1 MANPEHLAKL
11 KEGVAAWNQWRE
23 KNPELEPDL
32 SKADL
37 KDTDL
42 KAADLKGANLEGA
55 DLLGAYLVK
64 ADLRKADLR
73 GVNLRNADLD
83 GANLESAYLLAAYL
97 GEAYLRET
105 NLVGATLS
113 YADLSETNLRG
124 ANFEGAILAH
134 ADLRGA
140 NFGGAQLKDAKLAR
154 AKIAH
159 CSFGD
164 VDLSVVK
171 ELDDVEHR
179 GPSTVGIDT
188 IGKSKG
194 KIPDSFLHGCGIS
207 PWEIEFVRLYDPDMS
222 PNDKSDIFTE
232 RIFPKLTEGPL
243 FLGGIFIS
251 YSHADSAFV
260 DNLFTRIKD
269 TGAFFVWLDRH
280 ELEAGDLQ
288 RQVERRLREQDI
300 VILVLSKKSIESDWV
315 EYELEKARELEKEKG
330 RDVLCPIAL
339 DDSWKKK
346 INDVLWRQVKKK
358 NVLDF
363 SEWKT
368 DKFDSQ
374 FVRLI
379 NGIKKNYE
387 LWVKKEG
394 YGRGGS

>member
-1 MANPEHLAKL
+1 MANPEHLTKL
-11 KEGVAAWNQWRE
+11 KEGVDAWNKWRE
-23 KNPELEPDL
+23 KNPKVEPDL

-37 KDTDL
+37 KDSDL
-42 KAADLKGANLEGA
+42 HAADLKGAYLEGA

-73 GVNLRNADLD
+73 GADLRKADLD

-97 GEAYLRET
+97 GEAYLRES
-105 NLVGATLS
+105 NLAGATLS

-124 ANFEGAILAH
+124 ANFEGAILTH
-134 ADLRGA
+134 TDLRGA
-140 NFGGAQLKDAKLAR
+140 NFGGAQLKEAEITR

-179 GPSTVGIDT
+179 GPSTVGVDT
-188 IGKSKG
+188 IRKSKG
-194 KIPDSFLHGCGIS
+194 KIPESFLHGCGIS
-207 PWEIEFVRLYDPDMS
+207 PWEIELVRLYDSDLS
-222 PNDKSDIFTE
+222 PNEISDIFTE
-232 RIFPKLTEGPL
+232 RIFPKRTVGPL

-251 YSHADSAFV
+251 YSHADSTFV
-260 DNLFTRIKD
+260 EDLYTRIKH

-280 ELEAGDLQ
+280 ELEAGDIQ

-300 VILVLSKKSIESDWV
+300 VILVLSENSIESDWV

-339 DDSWKKK
+339 DDSWEKKM
-346 INDVLWRQVKKK
+346 NDVLWRQVKKK

-363 SEWKT
+363 SEWET
-368 DKFDSQ
+368 EKFDSQ

-379 NGIKKNYE
+379 NGIKKNY
-387 LWVKKEG
+387 
-394 YGRGGS
+394 